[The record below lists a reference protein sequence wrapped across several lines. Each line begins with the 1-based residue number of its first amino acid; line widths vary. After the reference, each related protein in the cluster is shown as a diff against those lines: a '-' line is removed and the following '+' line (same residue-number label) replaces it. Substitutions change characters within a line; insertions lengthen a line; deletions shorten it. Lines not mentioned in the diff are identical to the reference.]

1 MDVMSLIDMFAHAGP
16 IGVCGI
22 AMVEKLMPVV
32 PSYVLFVTLGMM
44 MAASTPGDVVIVM
57 AATASGSTLGALWW
71 YGLGY
76 ALGPQRSEAMV
87 ERYGRYVFL
96 KPSLYRRMA
105 SAYAHN
111 HFWVTAISQTVPTVR
126 VYISI
131 PAGVLNLA
139 IMQFLAATL
148 VGSLAW
154 SGSLLALGHVL
165 RVQGAQLPI
174 AWHSLAD
181 ALAG

>member
-1 MDVMSLIDMFAHAGP
+1 MDAISLIDTFAPAGP

-22 AMVEKLMPVV
+22 AIVEKLMPVV

-44 MAASTPGDVVIVM
+44 MAAASPGDLAIVM
-57 AATASGSTLGALWW
+57 AATASGSTVGSLCW
-71 YGLGY
+71 YGLGF

-87 ERYGRYVFL
+87 ERFGRYILL

-105 SAYAHN
+105 QAYRRN
-111 HFWVTAISQTVPTVR
+111 HFWVTAVSQTIPTVR
-126 VYISI
+126 VYSAI

-139 IMQFLAATL
+139 IMKFLAATL

-154 SGSLLALGHVL
+154 SGPLLSLGYML
-165 RVQGAQLPI
+165 RQRGADVASRLIWP
-174 AWHSLAD
+174 
-181 ALAG
+181 